1 MSKTF
6 VETLIKKKSDDN
18 VVDNTDSE
26 DEEVFVFNPDVE
38 TSQIRRH
45 AMDLFSPLDIR
56 LQYLEL
62 FYKRDP
68 NQFSELISCING
80 MYSFSRTVSLKAY
93 VIGIAWSALIP
104 IVYRIDCAK
113 NVNDDGYPILNQLC
127 HDPLFAFEPTP
138 IRVETVMYLMKIGLK
153 EEKGKEKAKEKEK
166 ETAKEK
172 EKAKEKDTA
181 KEKEKEKE
189 KDNEKDKIIEK
200 YRENARNFF
209 CEIVNDV
216 HVDCLY
222 RFKLIQRLENDFKDE
237 LFHYYADVASLKFV
251 ESHHNHLVYR
261 VICCQYMFQKCEAP
275 LHIFANEF
283 LLHIASLPDIN
294 EDIRADACD
303 ILLAYGTPENVEN
316 ARMILF
322 VLGGGERARH
332 NIFKNSQNVH
342 NQAVEESVE
351 KMIEFISTFIPRTVS
366 PYTFEKAKDELTEL
380 IKLEPDDDKRT
391 ILENAMIRITIDRAI
406 YGRFNLSLANIIAK
420 MWTYIQDSS
429 YREEL
434 QKRLLE
440 ELIDSNNKCS
450 SGYVSRILNSLS
462 GFGDISLQ
470 ISFEDQI
477 ISVLETRLNNEIM
490 IDENSD
496 VILDEMILPVRFFE
510 KRGTFL
516 KFFRTHIS
524 RIREEMYEE
533 FKEFVNTYDYD
544 MYFRKAIMHYEG
556 FGGVL

>member
-6 VETLIKKKSDDN
+6 VETLIKKKSDNDE
-18 VVDNTDSE
+18 E
-26 DEEVFVFNPDVE
+26 DENDEEEVFVFNPDVE

-62 FYKRDP
+62 FYNRDP
-68 NQFSELISCING
+68 TQFGELISCING

-93 VIGIAWSALIP
+93 VIGIAWSSLIP

-113 NVNDDGYPILNQLC
+113 NVNDEGYPILNQLC
-127 HDPLFAFEPTP
+127 HNPLFAFEPTP
-138 IRVETVMYLMKIGLK
+138 IRVETVLYLMKIGLNK
-153 EEKGKEKAKEKEK
+153 KEKEPQV
-166 ETAKEK
+166 
-172 EKAKEKDTA
+172 KDA
-181 KEKEKEKE
+181 QV
-189 KDNEKDKIIEK
+189 KDAQVKDAQVKDVQVKDAQVKDAQKDVQAEIEK

-222 RFKLIQRLENDFKDE
+222 RFKLIQRLENDFKDD
-237 LFHYYADVASLKFV
+237 LFHYYADVAALRFV

-261 VICCQYMFQKCEAP
+261 VICCQYMFQKCDAP

-283 LLHIASLPDIN
+283 LLHIASLPDVS

-342 NQAVEESVE
+342 NHAVEESVE
-351 KMIEFISTFIPRTVS
+351 KMIEYISTFVPRTVS
-366 PYTFEKAKDELTEL
+366 PYTFEKAKDDLTEL
-380 IKLEPDDDKRT
+380 IKAEPDEAKRV
-391 ILENAMIRITIDRAI
+391 ILENAMVRITIDRAI
-406 YGRFNLSLANIIAK
+406 YGRFHLSLAHIIAK
-420 MWTYIQDSS
+420 MWTYIQDSPH
-429 YREEL
+429 RDEL

-450 SGYVSRILNSLS
+450 SGYVSRIVNTLS
-462 GFGDISLQ
+462 GFGDMSLQ

-477 ISVLETRLNNEIM
+477 VTVLETRLNAEIM
-490 IDENSD
+490 NDENAD
-496 VILDEMILPVRFFE
+496 TILDEMTLPVRFFE

-533 FKEFVNTYDYD
+533 FKEYVNTYDYD

-556 FGGVL
+556 LGGGN

>member
-18 VVDNTDSE
+18 VDDNTDSE
-26 DEEVFVFNPDVE
+26 DEEVFIFNPDVE

-45 AMDLFSPLDIR
+45 AMDLFSPLEIR

-62 FYKRDP
+62 FYNRDP
-68 NQFSELISCING
+68 TQFSELISCING

-138 IRVETVMYLMKIGLK
+138 IRVETVLYLMKIGLK
-153 EEKGKEKAKEKEK
+153 EEKKEKEK
-166 ETAKEK
+166 EPQEDIK
-172 EKAKEKDTA
+172 
-181 KEKEKEKE
+181 
-189 KDNEKDKIIEK
+189 K

-222 RFKLIQRLENDFKDE
+222 RFKLIQRLENDFKDD
-237 LFHYYADVASLKFV
+237 LFHYYADVAALRFV

-261 VICCQYMFQKCEAP
+261 VICCQYMFQKCDAP

-351 KMIEFISTFIPRTVS
+351 KMIEYISTFVPRTVS
-366 PYTFEKAKDELTEL
+366 PYTFEKAKDDLTEL
-380 IKLEPDDDKRT
+380 IKAEPDDAKRT

-406 YGRFNLSLANIIAK
+406 YGRFNLSLAHIIAK
-420 MWTYIQDSS
+420 MWTYIQDSPH
-429 YREEL
+429 RDEL

-450 SGYVSRILNSLS
+450 SGYVSRIVNTLS
-462 GFGDISLQ
+462 GFGDMSLQ

-477 ISVLETRLNNEIM
+477 ITVLEIRLNTEIM
-490 IDENSD
+490 NDENAD
-496 VILDEMILPVRFFE
+496 IILDEMTLPVRFFE

-524 RIREEMYEE
+524 CIREEMYEE
-533 FKEFVNTYDYD
+533 FKEYVNTYDYD

>member
-6 VETLIKKKSDDN
+6 VETLIKKKSDNEIDDEN
-18 VVDNTDSE
+18 EDD

-62 FYKRDP
+62 FYNRDP
-68 NQFSELISCING
+68 TQFGELVSCING

-93 VIGIAWSALIP
+93 IIGIAWSSLIP

-113 NVNDDGYPILNQLC
+113 NVNDEGYPILNQLC
-127 HDPLFAFEPTP
+127 HNPLFAFEPTP
-138 IRVETVMYLMKIGLK
+138 IRVETVLYLMKIGLNK
-153 EEKGKEKAKEKEK
+153 
-166 ETAKEK
+166 
-172 EKAKEKDTA
+172 

-189 KDNEKDKIIEK
+189 KDKEKEKEKDKEKEKEKEKEPEADIQK

-216 HVDCLY
+216 HIDCLY
-222 RFKLIQRLENDFKDE
+222 RFKLIQRLENDFKDD
-237 LFHYYADVASLKFV
+237 LFHYYADVAALRFV

-261 VICCQYMFQKCEAP
+261 VICCQYMFQKCDAP

-283 LLHIASLPDIN
+283 LLHIASLPDVS

-316 ARMILF
+316 ARLILF

-342 NQAVEESVE
+342 NHAVEESVE
-351 KMIEFISTFIPRTVS
+351 KMIEYISTFVPRTVS
-366 PYTFEKAKDELTEL
+366 PYTFEKAKDDLTEL
-380 IKLEPDDDKRT
+380 IKAEPDDAKRAV
-391 ILENAMIRITIDRAI
+391 LESAMVRITIDRAI
-406 YGRFNLSLANIIAK
+406 YGRFHLSLAHIIAK
-420 MWTYIQDSS
+420 MWTYIQDSPH
-429 YREEL
+429 RDEL

-450 SGYVSRILNSLS
+450 SGYVSRIVNTLS
-462 GFGDISLQ
+462 GFGDMSLQ

-477 ISVLETRLNNEIM
+477 VTVLETRLNAEIM
-490 IDENSD
+490 NDENGD
-496 VILDEMILPVRFFE
+496 TILDEMTLPVRFFE

-533 FKEFVNTYDYD
+533 FKEYVNTYDYD

-556 FGGVL
+556 LGGGI

>member
-6 VETLIKKKSDDN
+6 VDTLVKKKTVEDD
-18 VVDNTDSE
+18 DD
-26 DEEVFVFNPDVE
+26 DDDDDEVFVFNPVIE
-38 TSQIRRH
+38 TAQIRRH

-56 LQYLEL
+56 LRYLEL
-62 FYKRDP
+62 FYNRDP
-68 NQFSELISCING
+68 TQFGELISCING

-104 IVYRIDCAK
+104 IVHRIDCAK
-113 NVNDDGYPILNQLC
+113 NVNEEGYPILNQLC
-127 HDPLFAFEPTP
+127 HNPLFAFEPTP
-138 IRVETVMYLMKIGLK
+138 IRVETVLYLMKIKTG
-153 EEKGKEKAKEKEK
+153 
-166 ETAKEK
+166 
-172 EKAKEKDTA
+172 
-181 KEKEKEKE
+181 
-189 KDNEKDKIIEK
+189 NIEK
-200 YRENARNFF
+200 YRESAREFF
-209 CEIVNDV
+209 GEIVNDV

-237 LFHYYADVASLKFV
+237 LFRYYADVTALKFV

-261 VICCQYMFQKCEAP
+261 VICCQYMFQKCDAP

-283 LLHIASLPDIN
+283 LLHIASMPDVG
-294 EDIRADACD
+294 EDVRADACD

-322 VLGGGERARH
+322 VLGGGERARL

-342 NQAVEESVE
+342 NHAVEESIE
-351 KMIEFISTFIPRTVS
+351 KMIEFISTFVPRTVS
-366 PYTFEKAKDELTEL
+366 PYTFEKAKEDLTDL
-380 IKLEPDDDKRT
+380 IKAEPDEAKRV
-391 ILENAMIRITIDRAI
+391 ILEQSMIRITIDRAI
-406 YGRFNLSLANIIAK
+406 YGRLHQSLAHIIAK
-420 MWTYIQDSS
+420 MWTYIQDSPH
-429 YREEL
+429 RDEL

-450 SGYVSRILNSLS
+450 SGYVSRIVNTLS
-462 GFGDISLQ
+462 GFGDMSLQ

-477 ISVLETRLNNEIM
+477 VTILETRLNAEIM
-490 IDENSD
+490 KDENAD
-496 VILDEMILPVRFFE
+496 TILDEMTLPVRFFD

-533 FKEFVNTYDYD
+533 FKDYVNTYDYD

-556 FGGVL
+556 LGNVL

>member
-6 VETLIKKKSDDN
+6 VETLNKDIDEDD
-18 VVDNTDSE
+18 
-26 DEEVFVFNPDVE
+26 DEIFIFNQDTE

-45 AMDLFSPLDIR
+45 AMDLFSPLGIR

-62 FYKRDP
+62 FYNRDP
-68 NQFSELISCING
+68 AQFGELISCING

-93 VIGIAWSALIP
+93 VIGIAWSVLIP
-104 IVYRIDCAK
+104 IIYRIDCAK
-113 NVNDDGYPILNQLC
+113 NVNEEGYPILNQLC
-127 HDPLFAFEPTP
+127 HNPLFAFEPTP
-138 IRVETVMYLMKIGLK
+138 IRVETVLYLMKIK
-153 EEKGKEKAKEKEK
+153 QTEK
-166 ETAKEK
+166 T
-172 EKAKEKDTA
+172 
-181 KEKEKEKE
+181 
-189 KDNEKDKIIEK
+189 NNVEK

-216 HVDCLY
+216 HIDCLY
-222 RFKLIQRLENDFKDE
+222 RFKLIQRLENDFKDD
-237 LFHYYADVASLKFV
+237 LFHYYADVASMKFV
-251 ESHHNHLVYR
+251 ESRHNHLVYR
-261 VICCQYMFQKCEAP
+261 VICCQYMFQKCNAP

-283 LLHIASLPDIN
+283 LLHIASIPDVS

-322 VLGGGERARH
+322 VLGGGERARN

-342 NQAVEESVE
+342 NHSVEESVE
-351 KMIEFISTFIPRTVS
+351 KMLEFISTFVPRTVS
-366 PYTFEKAKDELTEL
+366 PYTFEKAKEDLTDL
-380 IKLEPDDDKRT
+380 IKVEPNDTKRM
-391 ILENAMIRITIDRAI
+391 ILEQAMIRITIDRAI
-406 YGRFNLSLANIIAK
+406 YGRFHLSLANIIAK
-420 MWTYIQDSS
+420 MWTYIQDSPH
-429 YREEL
+429 RDEL

-450 SGYVSRILNSLS
+450 SGYVSRIVNTLS
-462 GFGDISLQ
+462 GFGDMSLQ

-477 ISVLETRLNNEIM
+477 VTILETRLNAEITK
-490 IDENSD
+490 DENAD
-496 VILDEMILPVRFFE
+496 TILDEMTLPVRFFD

-516 KFFRTHIS
+516 KFFRMHMS

-533 FKEFVNTYDYD
+533 FKDYVNTYDYD

-556 FGGVL
+556 LGNVL

>member
-6 VETLIKKKSDDN
+6 VETLIKKKSDDE
-18 VVDNTDSE
+18 DD
-26 DEEVFVFNPDVE
+26 DEEVFVFNPNVE

-62 FYKRDP
+62 FYNRDP
-68 NQFSELISCING
+68 TQFGELISCING

-93 VIGIAWSALIP
+93 VIGIAWSSLIP

-113 NVNDDGYPILNQLC
+113 NVNDEGYPILNQLC
-127 HDPLFAFEPTP
+127 HNPLFAFEPTP
-138 IRVETVMYLMKIGLK
+138 IRVETVLYLMKIGLK
-153 EEKGKEKAKEKEK
+153 EEKAKEEKAKEEKAKEKAVK
-166 ETAKEK
+166 EAQ
-172 EKAKEKDTA
+172 KDIQVNINI
-181 KEKEKEKE
+181 
-189 KDNEKDKIIEK
+189 DIQK

-222 RFKLIQRLENDFKDE
+222 RFKLIQRLENDFKDD
-237 LFHYYADVASLKFV
+237 LFHYYADMASLKFV

-261 VICCQYMFQKCEAP
+261 VICCQYMFQKCDAP

-283 LLHIASLPDIN
+283 LLHIASLPDVS

-316 ARMILF
+316 ARLILF

-342 NQAVEESVE
+342 NHAVEESVE
-351 KMIEFISTFIPRTVS
+351 KMIEYISTFVPQTVS
-366 PYTFEKAKDELTEL
+366 PYTFEKAKDDLTDL
-380 IKLEPDDDKRT
+380 IKAEPDEAKRV
-391 ILENAMIRITIDRAI
+391 ILDSAMVRITIDRAI
-406 YGRFNLSLANIIAK
+406 YGRLHLSLAHIIAK
-420 MWTYIQDSS
+420 MWTYIQDSPH
-429 YREEL
+429 RDEL

-450 SGYVSRILNSLS
+450 SGYVSRIVNTLS
-462 GFGDISLQ
+462 GFGDMSLQ

-477 ISVLETRLNNEIM
+477 ITVLETRLNAEIM
-490 IDENSD
+490 NDENAD
-496 VILDEMILPVRFFE
+496 TILDEMTLPVRFFE

-533 FKEFVNTYDYD
+533 FKDYVNTYDYD

-556 FGGVL
+556 LGGGI

>member
-6 VETLIKKKSDDN
+6 VETLIKKKSDNDE
-18 VVDNTDSE
+18 E
-26 DEEVFVFNPDVE
+26 DENDEEEVFVFNPDVE

-62 FYKRDP
+62 FYNRDP
-68 NQFSELISCING
+68 TQFGELISCING

-93 VIGIAWSALIP
+93 VIGIAWSSLIP

-113 NVNDDGYPILNQLC
+113 NVNDEGYPILNQLC
-127 HDPLFAFEPTP
+127 HNPLFAFEPTP
-138 IRVETVMYLMKIGLK
+138 IRVETVLYLMKIGLNK
-153 EEKGKEKAKEKEK
+153 
-166 ETAKEK
+166 
-172 EKAKEKDTA
+172 

-189 KDNEKDKIIEK
+189 PQVKDAQVKDAQVKDAQKDIQVEIEK

-222 RFKLIQRLENDFKDE
+222 RFKLIQRLENDFKDD
-237 LFHYYADVASLKFV
+237 LFHYYADVAALRFV

-261 VICCQYMFQKCEAP
+261 VICCQYMFQKCDAP

-283 LLHIASLPDIN
+283 LLHIASLPDVS

-477 ISVLETRLNNEIM
+477 ISVLETRLNAEIM

-496 VILDEMILPVRFFE
+496 TILDEMMLPVRFFE

-524 RIREEMYEE
+524 RIREEMYDE

>member
-1 MSKTF
+1 M
-6 VETLIKKKSDDN
+6 
-18 VVDNTDSE
+18 
-26 DEEVFVFNPDVE
+26 
-38 TSQIRRH
+38 
-45 AMDLFSPLDIR
+45 
-56 LQYLEL
+56 
-62 FYKRDP
+62 
-68 NQFSELISCING
+68 
-80 MYSFSRTVSLKAY
+80 
-93 VIGIAWSALIP
+93 
-104 IVYRIDCAK
+104 
-113 NVNDDGYPILNQLC
+113 
-127 HDPLFAFEPTP
+127 
-138 IRVETVMYLMKIGLK
+138 
-153 EEKGKEKAKEKEK
+153 
-166 ETAKEK
+166 
-172 EKAKEKDTA
+172 
-181 KEKEKEKE
+181 
-189 KDNEKDKIIEK
+189 
-200 YRENARNFF
+200 
-209 CEIVNDV
+209 
-216 HVDCLY
+216 
-222 RFKLIQRLENDFKDE
+222 
-237 LFHYYADVASLKFV
+237 KFV

-496 VILDEMILPVRFFE
+496 IILDEMILPVRFFE

-524 RIREEMYEE
+524 RIREEMYDE

>member
-6 VETLIKKKSDDN
+6 VETLYKKKNNEKEDD
-18 VVDNTDSE
+18 DKDDDDDDDDDE
-26 DEEVFVFNPDVE
+26 DKEVFVFNPDVE

-56 LQYLEL
+56 LKYLEL
-62 FYKRDP
+62 FYNRDP
-68 NQFSELISCING
+68 TQFGELVSCING
-80 MYSFSRTVSLKAY
+80 MFSFSRTVSLKSY

-113 NVNDDGYPILNQLC
+113 NVNEEGYPILNQLC
-127 HDPLFAFEPTP
+127 HNPLFAFEPTP
-138 IRVETVMYLMKIGLK
+138 IRVETVLYLMKIK
-153 EEKGKEKAKEKEK
+153 Q
-166 ETAKEK
+166 TN
-172 EKAKEKDTA
+172 T
-181 KEKEKEKE
+181 
-189 KDNEKDKIIEK
+189 DKLNVEK
-200 YRENARNFF
+200 YRENAREFF

-216 HVDCLY
+216 HIDCLY
-222 RFKLIQRLENDFKDE
+222 RFKLIQRLEHDFKDE
-237 LFHYYADVASLKFV
+237 LFHYFADVASLKFV
-251 ESHHNHLVYR
+251 ESHDNHLVYR

-283 LLHIASLPDIN
+283 LLHIASMPDVS

-322 VLGGGERARH
+322 VLGGGERARL

-342 NQAVEESVE
+342 NHSVEESVE
-351 KMIEFISTFIPRTVS
+351 KMLEFISTFVPRTVS
-366 PYTFEKAKDELTEL
+366 VYTFEKTKDELTEL
-380 IKLEPDDDKRT
+380 IKVEPDDAKRA
-391 ILENAMIRITIDRAI
+391 ILEQAMIRITIDRAI
-406 YGRFNLSLANIIAK
+406 YGRFHLSLANIIAK
-420 MWTYIQDSS
+420 MWTYIQDSPHCD
-429 YREEL
+429 EL

-450 SGYVSRILNSLS
+450 SGYVSRIVNTLS
-462 GFGDISLQ
+462 GFGDMSLQ

-477 ISVLETRLNNEIM
+477 VTILETRLNAEIM
-490 IDENSD
+490 KDDNSD
-496 VILDEMILPVRFFE
+496 TILDEMTLPVRFFD

-516 KFFRTHIS
+516 KFFRTHMS
-524 RIREEMYEE
+524 HIREEMYEE
-533 FKEFVNTYDYD
+533 FKDYVNTHDYD

-556 FGGVL
+556 LGHVL

>member
-6 VETLIKKKSDDN
+6 VETLIKKKSDDAN
-18 VVDNTDSE
+18 EIDDD
-26 DEEVFVFNPDVE
+26 DEEVFVFNPNIE

-62 FYKRDP
+62 FYNRDP
-68 NQFSELISCING
+68 TQFGELISCING

-93 VIGIAWSALIP
+93 VIGIAWSSLIP

-113 NVNDDGYPILNQLC
+113 NVNDEGYPILNQLC
-127 HDPLFAFEPTP
+127 HNPLFAFEPTP
-138 IRVETVMYLMKIGLK
+138 IRVETVLYLMKIGLK
-153 EEKGKEKAKEKEK
+153 EEKEKAKEKG
-166 ETAKEK
+166 AKD
-172 EKAKEKDTA
+172 AQVKDA
-181 KEKEKEKE
+181 QV
-189 KDNEKDKIIEK
+189 KDAQVKDAQKYIQAEIEM

-209 CEIVNDV
+209 CEIINDV

-222 RFKLIQRLENDFKDE
+222 RFKLIQRLENDFKDD

-261 VICCQYMFQKCEAP
+261 VICCQYMFQKCDAP

-283 LLHIASLPDIN
+283 LLHIASLPDVS

-316 ARMILF
+316 ARLILF

-342 NQAVEESVE
+342 NHAVEESVE
-351 KMIEFISTFIPRTVS
+351 KMIEYISTFVPRTVS
-366 PYTFEKAKDELTEL
+366 PYTFEKAKDDLTDL
-380 IKLEPDDDKRT
+380 IKAEPDEAKRI
-391 ILENAMIRITIDRAI
+391 ILENAMVRITIDRAI
-406 YGRFNLSLANIIAK
+406 YGRLHLSLAHIIAK
-420 MWTYIQDSS
+420 MWTYIQDSP
-429 YREEL
+429 YRDEL

-450 SGYVSRILNSLS
+450 SGYVSRIVNTLS
-462 GFGDISLQ
+462 GFGDMSLQ

-477 ISVLETRLNNEIM
+477 ITVLETRLNAEIM
-490 IDENSD
+490 NDENAD
-496 VILDEMILPVRFFE
+496 TILDEMTLPVRFFE

-533 FKEFVNTYDYD
+533 FKDYVNTYDYD

-556 FGGVL
+556 LGGGV

>member
-6 VETLIKKKSDDN
+6 VETLIKKKTNDK
-18 VVDNTDSE
+18 VDNIDDQE
-26 DEEVFVFNPDVE
+26 DDEDDEEVFVFNPDIE
-38 TSQIRRH
+38 TSQIRRC

-68 NQFSELISCING
+68 TQFSELISCING

-104 IVYRIDCAK
+104 IIYRIDCAK

-166 ETAKEK
+166 E
-172 EKAKEKDTA
+172 KEKD
-181 KEKEKEKE
+181 KEMD
-189 KDNEKDKIIEK
+189 KDENIKK

-237 LFHYYADVASLKFV
+237 LFHYYADVASLRFV

-261 VICCQYMFQKCEAP
+261 VICCQYMFQKCDAP

-490 IDENSD
+490 NDENSD
-496 VILDEMILPVRFFE
+496 IILDEMILPVRFFE

-524 RIREEMYEE
+524 RIREEMYDE

>member
-6 VETLIKKKSDDN
+6 VETLIKKKSDDK
-18 VVDNTDSE
+18 VDNIDDQE
-26 DEEVFVFNPDVE
+26 DDEEVFVFNPDIE

-68 NQFSELISCING
+68 TQFSELISCING

-153 EEKGKEKAKEKEK
+153 EEKGKEKGKEKAKEKAKENAKEKEK
-166 ETAKEK
+166 ETAKETD
-172 EKAKEKDTA
+172 KDENI
-181 KEKEKEKE
+181 K
-189 KDNEKDKIIEK
+189 K

-222 RFKLIQRLENDFKDE
+222 RFKLIQRLENDFKDD
-237 LFHYYADVASLKFV
+237 LFHYYADVASLRFV
-251 ESHHNHLVYR
+251 DSHHNHLVYR

-283 LLHIASLPDIN
+283 LLHIASLPDVS

-351 KMIEFISTFIPRTVS
+351 KMIEYISTFVPRTVS
-366 PYTFEKAKDELTEL
+366 PYTFEKAKDDLTEL
-380 IKLEPDDDKRT
+380 IKLEPDDAKRA

-450 SGYVSRILNSLS
+450 SGYVSRIVNTLS
-462 GFGDISLQ
+462 GFGDMSLQ

-477 ISVLETRLNNEIM
+477 ISVLEIRLNAEIM
-490 IDENSD
+490 NDENSD
-496 VILDEMILPVRFFE
+496 IILDEMTLPVRFFE

-533 FKEFVNTYDYD
+533 FKEYVNTYDYD

>member
-18 VVDNTDSE
+18 NVNENDKEEDD
-26 DEEVFVFNPDVE
+26 DEEEVYVFNPDIE
-38 TSQIRRH
+38 TSQIRKN
-45 AMDLFSPLDIR
+45 AMDLFSPLEIR

-62 FYKRDP
+62 FYNRDP
-68 NQFSELISCING
+68 TQFSELISCING

-113 NVNDDGYPILNQLC
+113 NVNEDGYPILNQLC

-138 IRVETVMYLMKIGLK
+138 IRVETVLYLMKIGLK
-153 EEKGKEKAKEKEK
+153 EEKAKEKAKD
-166 ETAKEK
+166 TT
-172 EKAKEKDTA
+172 KD
-181 KEKEKEKE
+181 KYKEKE
-189 KDNEKDKIIEK
+189 KDKEKDKEKEESILK

-222 RFKLIQRLENDFKDE
+222 RFKLIQRLENDFKDD
-237 LFHYYADVASLKFV
+237 LFHYYADVASLRFV

-351 KMIEFISTFIPRTVS
+351 KMIEFISTFMPRTVS

-380 IKLEPDDDKRT
+380 IKLEPDDNKRT

-490 IDENSD
+490 NDENSD
-496 VILDEMILPVRFFE
+496 IILDEMILPVRFFE

-533 FKEFVNTYDYD
+533 FKDYVNTYDYD

-556 FGGVL
+556 LGGGI

>member
-6 VETLIKKKSDDN
+6 VETLIKKKTNDK
-18 VVDNTDSE
+18 VDNIDNIDNIDDQE
-26 DEEVFVFNPDVE
+26 DDEEVFVFNPDIE

-68 NQFSELISCING
+68 TQFSELISCING

-153 EEKGKEKAKEKEK
+153 EEKGKEKAKE
-166 ETAKEK
+166 TAKEK
-172 EKAKEKDTA
+172 NN
-181 KEKEKEKE
+181 EKEKE
-189 KDNEKDKIIEK
+189 NGKDKDKDENIKK

-237 LFHYYADVASLKFV
+237 LFHYYADVASLRFV

-366 PYTFEKAKDELTEL
+366 LYTFEKAKDELTEL

-490 IDENSD
+490 NDENSD
-496 VILDEMILPVRFFE
+496 IILDEMILPVRFFE

-524 RIREEMYEE
+524 RIREEMYDE

>member
-6 VETLIKKKSDDN
+6 VETLIKKKSDDTN
-18 VVDNTDSE
+18 KIDNDE
-26 DEEVFVFNPDVE
+26 DDDEVFVFNPDVE

-62 FYKRDP
+62 FYNRDP
-68 NQFSELISCING
+68 TQFGELISCING

-93 VIGIAWSALIP
+93 VIGIAWSSLIP

-113 NVNDDGYPILNQLC
+113 NVNEEGYPILNQLC
-127 HDPLFAFEPTP
+127 HNPLFAFEPTP
-138 IRVETVMYLMKIGLK
+138 IRVETVLYLMKIGLNK
-153 EEKGKEKAKEKEK
+153 
-166 ETAKEK
+166 
-172 EKAKEKDTA
+172 

-189 KDNEKDKIIEK
+189 KGAKEAQTDIEK

-222 RFKLIQRLENDFKDE
+222 RFKLIQRLENDFKDD
-237 LFHYYADVASLKFV
+237 LFHYYADVATLRFV

-283 LLHIASLPDIN
+283 LLHIASLPDVS

-316 ARMILF
+316 ARLILF

-342 NQAVEESVE
+342 NHAVEESVE
-351 KMIEFISTFIPRTVS
+351 KMIEYISTFVPRTVS
-366 PYTFEKAKDELTEL
+366 PYTFEKAKDDLTEL
-380 IKLEPDDDKRT
+380 IKTEPDEAKRT
-391 ILENAMIRITIDRAI
+391 ILESAMVRITIDRAI
-406 YGRFNLSLANIIAK
+406 YGRLHLSLAHIIAK
-420 MWTYIQDSS
+420 MWTYIQDSPH
-429 YREEL
+429 RDEL

-450 SGYVSRILNSLS
+450 SGYVSRIVNTLS
-462 GFGDISLQ
+462 GFGDMSLQ

-477 ISVLETRLNNEIM
+477 ITVLETRLNAEIM
-490 IDENSD
+490 NDENSD
-496 VILDEMILPVRFFE
+496 TILDEMTLPVRFFE

-533 FKEFVNTYDYD
+533 FKEYVNTYDYD

-556 FGGVL
+556 LGGI

>member
-6 VETLIKKKSDDN
+6 VETLIKKKSDNDE
-18 VVDNTDSE
+18 E
-26 DEEVFVFNPDVE
+26 DENDEEEVFVFNPDVE

-62 FYKRDP
+62 FYNRDP
-68 NQFSELISCING
+68 TQFGELISCING

-93 VIGIAWSALIP
+93 VIGIAWSSLIP

-113 NVNDDGYPILNQLC
+113 NVNDEGYPILNQLC
-127 HDPLFAFEPTP
+127 HNPLFAFEPTP
-138 IRVETVMYLMKIGLK
+138 IRVETVLYLMKIGLNK
-153 EEKGKEKAKEKEK
+153 
-166 ETAKEK
+166 
-172 EKAKEKDTA
+172 
-181 KEKEKEKE
+181 KEKEKE
-189 KDNEKDKIIEK
+189 KDAQVKDAQKDIQVKDAQKDIQAEIEK

-222 RFKLIQRLENDFKDE
+222 RFKLIQRLENDFKDD
-237 LFHYYADVASLKFV
+237 LFHYYADVAALRFV

-261 VICCQYMFQKCEAP
+261 VICCQYMFQKCDAP

-283 LLHIASLPDIN
+283 LLHIASLPDVS

-316 ARMILF
+316 ARLILF

-342 NQAVEESVE
+342 NHAVEESVE
-351 KMIEFISTFIPRTVS
+351 KMIEYISTFVPRTVS
-366 PYTFEKAKDELTEL
+366 PYTFEKAKDDLTEL
-380 IKLEPDDDKRT
+380 IKAEPDEAKRV
-391 ILENAMIRITIDRAI
+391 ILESAMVRITIDRAI
-406 YGRFNLSLANIIAK
+406 YGRFHLSLAHIIAK
-420 MWTYIQDSS
+420 MWTYIQDSPH
-429 YREEL
+429 RDEL

-450 SGYVSRILNSLS
+450 SGYVSRIVNTLS
-462 GFGDISLQ
+462 GFGDMSLQ

-477 ISVLETRLNNEIM
+477 VTVLETRLNAEIM
-490 IDENSD
+490 NDENAD
-496 VILDEMILPVRFFE
+496 TILDEMTLPVRFFE

-533 FKEFVNTYDYD
+533 FKEYVNTYDYD

-556 FGGVL
+556 LGGGI

>member
-6 VETLIKKKSDDN
+6 VETLIKKKTDDK
-18 VVDNTDSE
+18 VDNIDDQE
-26 DEEVFVFNPDVE
+26 DDEEVFVFNPDIE

-68 NQFSELISCING
+68 TQFSELISCING

-127 HDPLFAFEPTP
+127 HNPLFAFEPTP
-138 IRVETVMYLMKIGLK
+138 IRVETVLYLMKIGLK
-153 EEKGKEKAKEKEK
+153 EEKGKEKAK
-166 ETAKEK
+166 
-172 EKAKEKDTA
+172 D

-189 KDNEKDKIIEK
+189 NEKDENIKK

-237 LFHYYADVASLKFV
+237 LFHYYADVASLRFV

-351 KMIEFISTFIPRTVS
+351 KMIEFISTFMPRTVS

-496 VILDEMILPVRFFE
+496 IILDEMILPVRFFE

-524 RIREEMYEE
+524 RIREEMYDE
-533 FKEFVNTYDYD
+533 FKDFVNTYDYD